1 MKLADILTG
10 LWPLLTQL
18 FSYVGITLP
27 ELPEFP
33 LFDIAGLLGMGE
45 EETTVPETTV

>member
-1 MKLADILTG
+1 MKLADILTA
-10 LWPLLTQL
+10 LWPMLTAI
-18 FSYVGITLP
+18 FGYMGITLP

-45 EETTVPETTV
+45 EEAAPEETV